1 MIITTA
7 LANEIVAR
15 AMAIIHHNVNVIDH
29 HGQIIASGERHRIG
43 EQHEVAREVI
53 RTGKRICINN
63 AAEAARFHNVHPGIN
78 HPIIYDDRVVM
89 VVGISGD
96 PAAISRYA
104 ELAVLTAE
112 LLVRQAIE
120 MRETNW
126 RQRLRDTL
134 FCQYLEQGAT
144 PAGQE
149 ALHRLLELGFDFD
162 TPRVPIVVT
171 VQVEQHQLSDILS
184 TLLREFSQL
193 SGVSDVI
200 LLGSH
205 EILILNA
212 LSEAQETL
220 LRGIEFVLS
229 NQISHYYIGIGVQ
242 ADSAPDIREAIRFAR
257 SVIEVGSKVQ
267 PQRQIYYFREMAM
280 LCLFRVL
287 EDSYMVNFFI
297 NNVRQLLEHDSGE
310 VLLDTLS
317 SFIANNA
324 EPGKTSLLLGIHR
337 NTLTYRLQQIKKHI
351 QLDPMVFIW
360 QLLAGPAL
368 AQIVRRLWL
377 MMTGIIIGTL
387 AGSSLLIGL
396 NPRWSAL
403 ALGAALIVYAG
414 YALCSPVFQVSGRV
428 EKWLSP
434 LMGGLT
440 GVITGATGVFVIPAV
455 PWLQALGF
463 RRDEL
468 VQALGLSFTLSTLAL
483 AAGLALHD
491 GWHDDA
497 WLLSALAL
505 LPALLGMWLG
515 QRIRSR
521 LSPQRFRQGFLLFLL
536 ALGIELI
543 ARGWLV

>member
-63 AAEAARFHNVHPGIN
+63 AAEAVRFHNVHPGIN

-229 NQISHYYIGIGVQ
+229 NQISHYHIGIGVQ

-297 NNVRQLLEHDSGE
+297 NNVRQLFEHDSGE

-351 QLDPMVFIW
+351 QLDPMVFTDLT
-360 QLLAGPAL
+360 QLA
-368 AQIVRRLWL
+368 VSVHCYRR
-377 MMTGIIIGTL
+377 
-387 AGSSLLIGL
+387 L
-396 NPRWSAL
+396 NPRQSEWIDS
-403 ALGAALIVYAG
+403 
-414 YALCSPVFQVSGRV
+414 
-428 EKWLSP
+428 LS
-434 LMGGLT
+434 
-440 GVITGATGVFVIPAV
+440 
-455 PWLQALGF
+455 
-463 RRDEL
+463 
-468 VQALGLSFTLSTLAL
+468 
-483 AAGLALHD
+483 
-491 GWHDDA
+491 
-497 WLLSALAL
+497 
-505 LPALLGMWLG
+505 
-515 QRIRSR
+515 
-521 LSPQRFRQGFLLFLL
+521 
-536 ALGIELI
+536 
-543 ARGWLV
+543 

>member
-1 MIITTA
+1 MKIVIA
-7 LANEIVAR
+7 LDSFKGSCSAQAACAAVAQGLR
-15 AMAIIHHNVNVIDH
+15 RVDQTLELVEMPVSDGGEGLLSTLADSPLLEGAVWQQQRCTSPYGLSLQADFLILPGERAIIEMAQSC
-29 HGQIIASGERHRIG
+29 GLEL
-43 EQHEVAREVI
+43 
-53 RTGKRICINN
+53 T
-63 AAEAARFHNVHPGIN
+63 P
-78 HPIIYDDRVVM
+78 
-89 VVGISGD
+89 
-96 PAAISRYA
+96 PAQRD
-104 ELAVLTAE
+104 
-112 LLVRQAIE
+112 VRQASSYGLGEQVKAALDAGCRHLIIGLGGSA
-120 MRETNW
+120 TNDGGIGFAQALGARFW
-126 RQRLRDTL
+126 RKDGTLLPAPAAGQDLAHIQRIDLSGLDPRLQQSEIQASCDVTNPL
-134 FCQYLEQGAT
+134 LGEHGATWVYGAQKGADEAALSELEAGMAHYSQLLTQTQGAT

-229 NQISHYYIGIGVQ
+229 NQISHYHIGIGVQ

-351 QLDPMVFIW
+351 QLDPMVFTDLT
-360 QLLAGPAL
+360 QLA
-368 AQIVRRLWL
+368 VSVHCYRR
-377 MMTGIIIGTL
+377 
-387 AGSSLLIGL
+387 L
-396 NPRWSAL
+396 NPRQSEWIDS
-403 ALGAALIVYAG
+403 
-414 YALCSPVFQVSGRV
+414 
-428 EKWLSP
+428 LS
-434 LMGGLT
+434 
-440 GVITGATGVFVIPAV
+440 
-455 PWLQALGF
+455 
-463 RRDEL
+463 
-468 VQALGLSFTLSTLAL
+468 
-483 AAGLALHD
+483 
-491 GWHDDA
+491 
-497 WLLSALAL
+497 
-505 LPALLGMWLG
+505 
-515 QRIRSR
+515 
-521 LSPQRFRQGFLLFLL
+521 
-536 ALGIELI
+536 
-543 ARGWLV
+543 

>member
-120 MRETNW
+120 MREN
-126 RQRLRDTL
+126 
-134 FCQYLEQGAT
+134 
-144 PAGQE
+144 
-149 ALHRLLELGFDFD
+149 
-162 TPRVPIVVT
+162 
-171 VQVEQHQLSDILS
+171 
-184 TLLREFSQL
+184 
-193 SGVSDVI
+193 
-200 LLGSH
+200 
-205 EILILNA
+205 
-212 LSEAQETL
+212 
-220 LRGIEFVLS
+220 
-229 NQISHYYIGIGVQ
+229 
-242 ADSAPDIREAIRFAR
+242 
-257 SVIEVGSKVQ
+257 
-267 PQRQIYYFREMAM
+267 FREMAM

-351 QLDPMVFIW
+351 QLDPMVFTDLT
-360 QLLAGPAL
+360 QLA
-368 AQIVRRLWL
+368 VSVHCYRR
-377 MMTGIIIGTL
+377 
-387 AGSSLLIGL
+387 L
-396 NPRWSAL
+396 NPRQSEWIDS
-403 ALGAALIVYAG
+403 
-414 YALCSPVFQVSGRV
+414 
-428 EKWLSP
+428 LS
-434 LMGGLT
+434 
-440 GVITGATGVFVIPAV
+440 
-455 PWLQALGF
+455 
-463 RRDEL
+463 
-468 VQALGLSFTLSTLAL
+468 
-483 AAGLALHD
+483 
-491 GWHDDA
+491 
-497 WLLSALAL
+497 
-505 LPALLGMWLG
+505 
-515 QRIRSR
+515 
-521 LSPQRFRQGFLLFLL
+521 
-536 ALGIELI
+536 
-543 ARGWLV
+543 

>member
-1 MIITTA
+1 MKIVIA
-7 LANEIVAR
+7 LDSFKGSCSAQAACAAVAQGLR
-15 AMAIIHHNVNVIDH
+15 RVDQTLELVEMPVSDGGEGLLSTLADSPLLKGAVWQQQRCTSPYGLSVQADFLILPGERAIIEMAQSC
-29 HGQIIASGERHRIG
+29 GLEL
-43 EQHEVAREVI
+43 
-53 RTGKRICINN
+53 T
-63 AAEAARFHNVHPGIN
+63 P
-78 HPIIYDDRVVM
+78 
-89 VVGISGD
+89 
-96 PAAISRYA
+96 PAQRD
-104 ELAVLTAE
+104 
-112 LLVRQAIE
+112 VRQASSYGLGEQVKAALDAGCRHLIIGLGGSA
-120 MRETNW
+120 TNDGGIGFAQALGARFW
-126 RQRLRDTL
+126 RKDGTLLPAPAAGQDLAHIQRIDLSGLDPRLQQSEIQVSCDVTNPL
-134 FCQYLEQGAT
+134 LGEHGATWVAT

-229 NQISHYYIGIGVQ
+229 NHISHYYIGIGVQ

-351 QLDPMVFIW
+351 QLDPMVFTDLT
-360 QLLAGPAL
+360 QLA
-368 AQIVRRLWL
+368 VSVHCYRR
-377 MMTGIIIGTL
+377 
-387 AGSSLLIGL
+387 L
-396 NPRWSAL
+396 NPRQSEWIDS
-403 ALGAALIVYAG
+403 
-414 YALCSPVFQVSGRV
+414 
-428 EKWLSP
+428 LS
-434 LMGGLT
+434 
-440 GVITGATGVFVIPAV
+440 
-455 PWLQALGF
+455 
-463 RRDEL
+463 
-468 VQALGLSFTLSTLAL
+468 
-483 AAGLALHD
+483 
-491 GWHDDA
+491 
-497 WLLSALAL
+497 
-505 LPALLGMWLG
+505 
-515 QRIRSR
+515 
-521 LSPQRFRQGFLLFLL
+521 
-536 ALGIELI
+536 
-543 ARGWLV
+543 

>member
-43 EQHEVAREVI
+43 EQHEIAREVI

-63 AAEAARFHNVHPGIN
+63 TAEAARFQNVHPGIN

-134 FCQYLEQGAT
+134 FGQYLDQGAS

-149 ALHRLLELGFDFD
+149 ALHRLMELGFAFD
-162 TPRVPIVVT
+162 APLVPVVVT
-171 VQVEQHQLSDILS
+171 VQVEQHQLSEILS

-193 SGVSDVI
+193 AGVRDVI
-200 LLGSH
+200 LLGSN
-205 EILILNA
+205 EILILNT
-212 LSEAQETL
+212 LSESQETL

-229 NQISHYYIGIGVQ
+229 NQISHYHIGIGVQ

-287 EDSYMVNFFI
+287 EDSYMVNFLSI
-297 NNVRQLLEHDSGE
+297 TYASCLSMIPAKCCWIPSAALLPITPSRE
-310 VLLDTLS
+310 
-317 SFIANNA
+317 
-324 EPGKTSLLLGIHR
+324 KTSLLLGIHR

-351 QLDPMVFIW
+351 QLDPMVFTDLT
-360 QLLAGPAL
+360 QLA
-368 AQIVRRLWL
+368 VSVHCYRRQ
-377 MMTGIIIGTL
+377 
-387 AGSSLLIGL
+387 
-396 NPRWSAL
+396 NPRQSEW
-403 ALGAALIVYAG
+403 I
-414 YALCSPVFQVSGRV
+414 
-428 EKWLSP
+428 
-434 LMGGLT
+434 
-440 GVITGATGVFVIPAV
+440 
-455 PWLQALGF
+455 
-463 RRDEL
+463 D
-468 VQALGLSFTLSTLAL
+468 TLS
-483 AAGLALHD
+483 
-491 GWHDDA
+491 
-497 WLLSALAL
+497 
-505 LPALLGMWLG
+505 
-515 QRIRSR
+515 
-521 LSPQRFRQGFLLFLL
+521 
-536 ALGIELI
+536 
-543 ARGWLV
+543 

>member
-1 MIITTA
+1 MRDLILQLSKSSIYST
-7 LANEIVAR
+7 
-15 AMAIIHHNVNVIDH
+15 
-29 HGQIIASGERHRIG
+29 
-43 EQHEVAREVI
+43 
-53 RTGKRICINN
+53 KP
-63 AAEAARFHNVHPGIN
+63 VHPGIN

-229 NQISHYYIGIGVQ
+229 NHISHYYIGIGVQ

-351 QLDPMVFIW
+351 QLDPMVFTDLT
-360 QLLAGPAL
+360 QLA
-368 AQIVRRLWL
+368 VSVHCYRR
-377 MMTGIIIGTL
+377 
-387 AGSSLLIGL
+387 L
-396 NPRWSAL
+396 NPRQSEWIDS
-403 ALGAALIVYAG
+403 
-414 YALCSPVFQVSGRV
+414 
-428 EKWLSP
+428 LS
-434 LMGGLT
+434 
-440 GVITGATGVFVIPAV
+440 
-455 PWLQALGF
+455 
-463 RRDEL
+463 
-468 VQALGLSFTLSTLAL
+468 
-483 AAGLALHD
+483 
-491 GWHDDA
+491 
-497 WLLSALAL
+497 
-505 LPALLGMWLG
+505 
-515 QRIRSR
+515 
-521 LSPQRFRQGFLLFLL
+521 
-536 ALGIELI
+536 
-543 ARGWLV
+543 

>member
-212 LSEAQETL
+212 LSEARKL
-220 LRGIEFVLS
+220 CCGALS
-229 NQISHYYIGIGVQ
+229 LY
-242 ADSAPDIREAIRFAR
+242 
-257 SVIEVGSKVQ
+257 
-267 PQRQIYYFREMAM
+267 
-280 LCLFRVL
+280 
-287 EDSYMVNFFI
+287 
-297 NNVRQLLEHDSGE
+297 
-310 VLLDTLS
+310 
-317 SFIANNA
+317 
-324 EPGKTSLLLGIHR
+324 
-337 NTLTYRLQQIKKHI
+337 
-351 QLDPMVFIW
+351 
-360 QLLAGPAL
+360 
-368 AQIVRRLWL
+368 
-377 MMTGIIIGTL
+377 
-387 AGSSLLIGL
+387 
-396 NPRWSAL
+396 
-403 ALGAALIVYAG
+403 
-414 YALCSPVFQVSGRV
+414 
-428 EKWLSP
+428 
-434 LMGGLT
+434 
-440 GVITGATGVFVIPAV
+440 
-455 PWLQALGF
+455 
-463 RRDEL
+463 
-468 VQALGLSFTLSTLAL
+468 
-483 AAGLALHD
+483 
-491 GWHDDA
+491 
-497 WLLSALAL
+497 
-505 LPALLGMWLG
+505 
-515 QRIRSR
+515 
-521 LSPQRFRQGFLLFLL
+521 
-536 ALGIELI
+536 
-543 ARGWLV
+543 

>member
-1 MIITTA
+1 
-7 LANEIVAR
+7 
-15 AMAIIHHNVNVIDH
+15 
-29 HGQIIASGERHRIG
+29 
-43 EQHEVAREVI
+43 
-53 RTGKRICINN
+53 
-63 AAEAARFHNVHPGIN
+63 
-78 HPIIYDDRVVM
+78 
-89 VVGISGD
+89 
-96 PAAISRYA
+96 
-104 ELAVLTAE
+104 
-112 LLVRQAIE
+112 

-229 NQISHYYIGIGVQ
+229 NHISHYYIGIGVQ
-242 ADSAPDIREAIRFAR
+242 ADSAPDIREAIWFAR

-351 QLDPMVFIW
+351 QLDPMVFTDLT
-360 QLLAGPAL
+360 QLA
-368 AQIVRRLWL
+368 VSVHCYRR
-377 MMTGIIIGTL
+377 
-387 AGSSLLIGL
+387 L
-396 NPRWSAL
+396 NPRQSEWIDS
-403 ALGAALIVYAG
+403 
-414 YALCSPVFQVSGRV
+414 
-428 EKWLSP
+428 LS
-434 LMGGLT
+434 
-440 GVITGATGVFVIPAV
+440 
-455 PWLQALGF
+455 
-463 RRDEL
+463 
-468 VQALGLSFTLSTLAL
+468 
-483 AAGLALHD
+483 
-491 GWHDDA
+491 
-497 WLLSALAL
+497 
-505 LPALLGMWLG
+505 
-515 QRIRSR
+515 
-521 LSPQRFRQGFLLFLL
+521 
-536 ALGIELI
+536 
-543 ARGWLV
+543 

>member
-212 LSEAQETL
+212 LSEARETL

-229 NQISHYYIGIGVQ
+229 NQISHYHIGIGVQ
-242 ADSAPDIREAIRFAR
+242 ADSAPDIREAIPVRPLGDR
-257 SVIEVGSKVQ
+257 SG
-267 PQRQIYYFREMAM
+267 
-280 LCLFRVL
+280 
-287 EDSYMVNFFI
+287 
-297 NNVRQLLEHDSGE
+297 
-310 VLLDTLS
+310 
-317 SFIANNA
+317 
-324 EPGKTSLLLGIHR
+324 
-337 NTLTYRLQQIKKHI
+337 
-351 QLDPMVFIW
+351 
-360 QLLAGPAL
+360 
-368 AQIVRRLWL
+368 
-377 MMTGIIIGTL
+377 
-387 AGSSLLIGL
+387 
-396 NPRWSAL
+396 
-403 ALGAALIVYAG
+403 
-414 YALCSPVFQVSGRV
+414 
-428 EKWLSP
+428 
-434 LMGGLT
+434 
-440 GVITGATGVFVIPAV
+440 
-455 PWLQALGF
+455 
-463 RRDEL
+463 
-468 VQALGLSFTLSTLAL
+468 
-483 AAGLALHD
+483 
-491 GWHDDA
+491 
-497 WLLSALAL
+497 
-505 LPALLGMWLG
+505 
-515 QRIRSR
+515 
-521 LSPQRFRQGFLLFLL
+521 
-536 ALGIELI
+536 
-543 ARGWLV
+543 